1 MGYTGDEPT
10 QLLSSDAGPS
20 PAETLLHGM
29 ANCVS
34 VTSSYHA
41 AARGLPLD
49 AFKVDF
55 EGNMDLQGF
64 ADLDDNVTPAYQNVR
79 GKIHVKAGG
88 SREAIAKFLKFATS
102 HSPMCDSVSRPVHT
116 TFSLVHNGQAISQ
129 PVGSAAAAG

>member
-1 MGYTGDEPT
+1 MRTMGGRRRKAEGDPLIRHPSEGPMGYTGDEPT

-55 EGNMDLQGF
+55 EGDIDLQGF

-88 SREAIAKFLKFATS
+88 SREA
-102 HSPMCDSVSRPVHT
+102 
-116 TFSLVHNGQAISQ
+116 
-129 PVGSAAAAG
+129 